1 MNSIIKMLCLVF
13 FAAMLLPQT
22 TSATS
27 ASIVTEEKPL
37 TFHAERGLFLSA
49 EIMNPGTEK
58 QVLKVVLPDSSILYQ
73 DLTTRQAWKE
83 QKADGQMVRSNVLT
97 EEELSLL
104 DGLDLD
110 TGWIPAGFP
119 VQIRLFFYV
128 SAGKIVVDM
137 PGDIQLSYDQA
148 DVRVGQDLTTW
159 LSWVGEQGGGNF
171 HMEGG
176 IEFGAMY
183 RIYIPMPWPIP
194 DIDVEDFFPW
204 VPHLDLGIFQDCG
217 FTPFLLDNTLHCAD
231 QLYPQWAALP
241 VIGIAGVA
249 ALNVGVEI
257 SGGANAALSGQSI
270 CANSSCVYNE
280 GASQSYSVFIPDCQT
295 NVPVTS
301 HYSPDCNLNWVLN
314 LSPGGCL
321 DFFLLPDIC
330 FNPVTIPIT
339 IFSQNLAL
347 DFNEPTVSFDIEADV
362 PFALDITPG
371 TCPNPLRLNPNS
383 DGILQAA
390 LLGTAELDVYEIDVS
405 TIELEGVPVYMS
417 SYRDVATPMPEG
429 AEVCEC
435 NTDDPDG
442 FTDLILKFERP
453 MIAGALGEV
462 HEGDEVELTIT
473 GQLLDGTCFEET
485 DCMLIFETGPPV
497 ASLNASDES
506 SQPNSFSI
514 GNYPNPFNPA
524 TGITF
529 SIPHACY
536 VNLEIFNIK
545 GQRIETLVDGEMT
558 AGSHTVTWDGSRVAS
573 GIYLYR
579 IQAGD
584 FVESKKMMLIK

>member
-1 MNSIIKMLCLVF
+1 M
-13 FAAMLLPQT
+13 
-22 TSATS
+22 
-27 ASIVTEEKPL
+27 
-37 TFHAERGLFLSA
+37 SA

-58 QVLKVVLPDSSILYQ
+58 QILKVVLPDSSILYQ
-73 DLTTRQAWKE
+73 DLTTKQAWKE
-83 QKADGQMVRSNVLT
+83 QKENGQMVRSNVLT

-104 DGLDLD
+104 NAFQLD
-110 TGWIPAGFP
+110 TGWIPAGSP
-119 VQIRLFFYV
+119 VQIRIFFSV

-137 PGDIQLSYDQA
+137 PGDIQLSYDDA
-148 DVRVGQDLTTW
+148 DVRVGQDLSTW

-183 RIYIPMPWPIP
+183 RIYVPMPYPIP
-194 DIDVEDFFPW
+194 DIDVEDFFPY

-217 FTPFLLDNTLHCAD
+217 FTPFLLGNTLHCAD
-231 QLYPQWAALP
+231 QLYPQWLGLP
-241 VIGIAGVA
+241 AINLGVA
-249 ALNVGVEI
+249 RLEI
-257 SGGANAALSGQSI
+257 GAEFSGEAEAVLSGQSI
-270 CANSSCVYNE
+270 CADNSACVYDE

-301 HYSPDCNLNWVLN
+301 EYNSDCHLEWKLNI
-314 LSPGGCL
+314 SPGGCL
-321 DFFLLPDIC
+321 VIFLLPDIC
-330 FNPVTIPIT
+330 LTPVAIPIT
-339 IFSQNLAL
+339 IFSQDLAL

-390 LLGTAELDVYEIDVS
+390 LLGTAELDVYDIDVS

-417 SYRDVATPMPEG
+417 SYRDAATPMPEG

-435 NTDDPDG
+435 NTDEPDG
-442 FTDLILKFERP
+442 FTDLIVKFERP
-453 MIAGALGEV
+453 KIAEALGEV

-497 ASLNASDES
+497 AALNASDES

-514 GNYPNPFNPA
+514 SNYPNPFNPTTA
-524 TGITF
+524 I
-529 SIPHACY
+529 SLSLPHACY

-579 IQAGD
+579 LQAGD